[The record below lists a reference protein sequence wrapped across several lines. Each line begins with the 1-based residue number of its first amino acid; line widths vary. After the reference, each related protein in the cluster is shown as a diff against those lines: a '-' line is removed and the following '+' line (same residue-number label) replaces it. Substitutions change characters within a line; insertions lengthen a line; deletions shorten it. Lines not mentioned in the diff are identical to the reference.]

1 MQADEEPYLRV
12 LPPTGAGIQVAFYN
26 RPAAQLA
33 AEHPVVAALLAA
45 CPHSRNGCHTVSM
58 ATFVAAARL
67 PPHQVR
73 GTHLPTQALSPKH

>member
-1 MQADEEPYLRV
+1 M

-45 CPHSRNGCHTVSM
+45 CPHSRNGCHTLPM

-67 PPHQVR
+67 PPHQVCR
-73 GTHLPTQALSPKH
+73 TLLHIHEP